1 MTLEDN
7 ARKCC
12 DDIEGI
18 GQDTERLKG
27 SCAQEA
33 KKDLSSFEA
42 RLERF
47 LTEAKEARKKLDAG
61 IREGLEGLIDA
72 WNQARDRLRG
82 HLRLIDAKSS
92 LASARR
98 LAADQYY
105 VAAESELTT
114 ALRRV
119 TEARPF
125 LQKEDVHLTELVE
138 EIERAV
144 KEIHEKA
151 DTAATTLEK
160 VVASNERLLGKIEKA
175 G

>member
-12 DDIEGI
+12 EDIEGV
-18 GQDTERLKG
+18 GQDAERLKG
-27 SCAQEA
+27 SCAEEA
-33 KKDLSSFEA
+33 KKDLSGFEA
-42 RLERF
+42 KLERF
-47 LTEAKEARKKLDAG
+47 RAEAREVRKKLDAG

-72 WNQARDRLRG
+72 WNQTRDRLRA

-105 VAAESELTT
+105 VAAESALTT
-114 ALRRV
+114 ALRQV
-119 TEARPF
+119 TEARAL
-125 LQKEDVHLTELVE
+125 LQKEDAHLTELVDA
-138 EIERAV
+138 IEHAV
-144 KEIHEKA
+144 NEIHEKA
-151 DTAATTLEK
+151 DSAATTLEQ
-160 VVASNERLLGKIEKA
+160 VVACNERLLGELEQA